1 MNKKMQLGTFF
12 VLGIVTLLV
21 LFEVVS
27 GVDFLKKEHTYQASV
42 VGVQHFASSVSTPLS
57 LLEIQIPR

>member
-12 VLGIVTLLV
+12 VLGIVALLI

-27 GVDFLKKEHTYQASV
+27 GVDFLKKENNYTSYFTSCDL
-42 VGVQHFASSVSTPLS
+42 LS
-57 LLEIQIPR
+57 